1 MRALFILLL
10 LLNVGVFAFLALPAA
25 EEPDP
30 YPPRPAAEGLT
41 MVDEET
47 ARAAAAE
54 QDDAPEEP
62 EIPDEQPAA
71 PEEPDTVFPSL
82 GDDLPILSEPDAP
95 ARDLACLVAP
105 VEDEDTANALLAR
118 VQADGLERSRIVT
131 REDQVFV
138 GYWVYIPPHES
149 MQAAQDT
156 MAELGDQGLSDYG
169 YVGGDR
175 YELAVSLGVFSSES
189 RSRNRQN
196 ELEELGYETE
206 VGERHRVVTRHA
218 VLIETDDP
226 DPALPD
232 ADWQDVDCAD
242 YEA

>member
-10 LLNVGVFAFLALPAA
+10 LLNVGVLAVLTLPAA
-25 EEPDP
+25 DEPEP
-30 YPPRPAAEGLT
+30 YPPRPAPEGLT

-47 ARAAAAE
+47 ALAAAE
-54 QDDAPEEP
+54 EQEETPEEP

-71 PEEPDTVFPSL
+71 PEEPGAALPSL
-82 GDDLPILSEPDAP
+82 DEELPLLAEPDAP
-95 ARDLACLVAP
+95 VRDVACLVAP
-105 VEDEDTANALLAR
+105 VEDEDAANALLTR
-118 VQADGLERSRIVT
+118 VQDDGLEHSRIVT
-131 REDQVFV
+131 REDQAFV
-138 GYWVYIPPHES
+138 GYWVYIPPHDS

-156 MAELGDQGLSDYG
+156 MAELGDHGLSDYG
-169 YVGGDR
+169 YVGGDQ
-175 YELAVSLGVFSSES
+175 YEHAVSLGVFTSES
-189 RSRNRQN
+189 RSRNRQE

-206 VGERHRVVTRHA
+206 VGERHRVVTRYA

-232 ADWQDVDCAD
+232 ADWEDVDCAD